1 MKKSTKQ
8 NIEML
13 VILALLTALDV
24 IMGRFLSI
32 NSTFFKLDTSFI
44 PMVIAAYFYGPIGGM
59 TVAGLGDLIGAL
71 LFPIGPYMP
80 HFTIS
85 AAITGVIFGFAF
97 VGKVNFMKVLLAVIP
112 SQIICSLM
120 LNSLFLELLYGNV
133 VFWLRLVQT
142 ILATPIQVAVTYLLI
157 KKVIPLIKI
166 KRVSTKTK

>member
-1 MKKSTKQ
+1 MQKSTKQ

-13 VILALLTALDV
+13 VVLALLTALDV

-44 PMVIAAYFYGPIGGM
+44 PMVIAAFFYGPIGGM
-59 TVAGLGDLIGAL
+59 AVAGLGDFIGAL
-71 LFPIGPYMP
+71 LFPFGPYMP

-85 AAITGVIFGFAF
+85 AALTGVIFGFALK
-97 VGKVNFMKVLLAVIP
+97 GKPQLMKVMLAVIP

-133 VFWLRLVQT
+133 IFWIRLVQT
-142 ILATPIQVAVTYLLI
+142 LLATPVQIIVTYLVI
-157 KKVIPLIKI
+157 KKVVPLIKI
-166 KRVSTKTK
+166 KRVRQKTK

>member
-1 MKKSTKQ
+1 MKKNTKQ

-13 VILALLTALDV
+13 VVLALLTALDV

-44 PMVIAAYFYGPIGGM
+44 PMVIAAYFYGPIGAM
-59 TVAGLGDLIGAL
+59 AVAGLGDFIGAL
-71 LFPIGPYMP
+71 LFPFGPYMP

-85 AAITGVIFGFAF
+85 AAITGIIFGLALK
-97 VGKVNFMKVLLAVIP
+97 GKPNLIKVILAVVP

-133 VFWLRLVQT
+133 IFWIRFVQT
-142 ILATPIQVAVTYLLI
+142 LLATPVQIIVTYLVI
-157 KKVIPLIKI
+157 KKVVPLIKI
-166 KRVSTKTK
+166 KRIPQKTK